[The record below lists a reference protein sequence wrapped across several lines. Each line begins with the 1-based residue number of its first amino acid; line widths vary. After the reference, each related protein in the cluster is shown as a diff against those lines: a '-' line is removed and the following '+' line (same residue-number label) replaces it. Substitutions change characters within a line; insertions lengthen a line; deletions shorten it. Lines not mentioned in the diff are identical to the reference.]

1 MGNFDGQVLPG
12 ARASTSN
19 ADTTGEVSSGV
30 SRAVFATT
38 TPTYPT
44 ASVTDING
52 ARYRA
57 TLSEGGQTVEY
68 LLWAHT
74 SGPLTVAPGTTST
87 DGTVAIPTGTLTV
100 GAYKDG
106 TARLVVTD
114 NGGANIVSVTALEF
128 KQGGTTSFVTAP
140 GGFTFD
146 STSGTISLNTLVASA
161 SRGDAFRATYIVGP
175 ATFNWTR
182 NDPGATRFGWNAAHR
197 KWEPFKGGAVKNL
210 GKLLSSAGSRYA
222 LSPIPTTPVGSYLP
236 GTATVGEYAMLRLGS
251 SPDEA
256 SYPVVTGVSYS
267 GVLVVSDDVATPSYN
282 FGSVSP
288 ALAGVMG
295 NNSGKIVWNPAFVA
309 DHEGENLWYSPRDFS
324 AKNDG
329 VIGPLADGSW
339 YLAPVPGPLDRP
351 VIRVGQRAPLTVVT
365 VNNET
370 DLAALTVPLGS
381 AGVALSTGK
390 VKLDPITPLKADPA
404 SLLFDPAYL
413 NASLR
418 YDGIALNRYPQS
430 VQAPV
435 ALTPS
440 GNDYLIPA
448 AVGLPGTG
456 ISGLL
461 RVPDGTGN
469 TPDPAL
475 PVTYRPGASGLVNAL
490 TPGFGD
496 AYLYTD
502 AGRIAKLVPVNLD
515 ADLPTD
521 LFSLPLDTAYVS
533 LDTGRVRVGYALAQT
548 LVGKTVYF
556 VQAVVTPAQYP
567 DTARVFSRVRDT
579 FTFAGTETFTFSVDG
594 VTFNYSPAAGTNVPA
609 ATVATALNAI
619 MGAGGFA
626 GVLSGYLYIA
636 APNASG
642 AVAVGFDEDGCRVMG
657 FPPGW
662 RVSNP
667 SAGTKD
673 ATDPNWLA
681 DTGLSL
687 GVSRSPNNLDG
698 SQPATDVRATY
709 RVTDVSLSESLSSVP
724 YQLLDYPPRE
734 DIAGYDDGEFFALS
748 GVASPNTVRLSTTVK
763 PWVDAV
769 YQFDQSRFAWLS
781 NFSFAGQVLSPVS
794 AIDLGNAGVVPE
806 TFYTA
811 MDGYLKVSAK
821 GGAAQ
826 SLTLGTDFLVPEG
839 SGTALLI
846 DRVGPE
852 VLNGYR
858 GSVTGSTLTDTSVDF
873 TTIAQVGD
881 RLKVTSGGSTG
892 SYTVASFT
900 ATTLTVVNPF
910 PVASTGNT
918 SWELYRGVNY
928 TDPTKIDPS
937 ILADAV
943 FTDFNHLGGETFKV
957 RLYTS
962 LGTAGGTL
970 DTVDLPTATSGR
982 VLTVRF
988 GTTGTT
994 TSQLMVLTSTE
1005 LGALANGSLFV
1016 PTTNP
1021 RFATGKFS
1029 VVVGTKVFVNG
1040 VDLLPVASF
1049 SPTIPANQIE
1059 YLTTTGELGFGAT
1072 VEADYQS
1079 ATVVYRQEVL
1089 NPANITQGTG
1099 ELSPFTGTVGLSATD
1114 ITANTGSTVYLVDL
1128 QTYEEVFLNPILG
1141 SFTLQRPVKAGQLVE
1156 VTYTRAKPDSGL
1168 PYPNA
1173 ANPEVVTEFLPVF
1186 IRRETATRVNQQV
1199 YSFNASGRTVDT
1211 DVEPSVLVNANLVS
1225 YGVPK
1230 GVNFNFSDN
1239 TFTLVKSVLDP
1250 ATRVLIT
1257 YAVYEATG
1265 GETSYTV
1272 SKGPVWR
1279 PPFQLKANTTSF
1291 DLKGNRTSELVP
1303 GQVLRLGNYLTY
1315 IQSAAYNGTT
1325 DTTTVGVYPAPTR
1338 DVGSLAPSDPPVNLV
1353 TDRAITPLV
1362 NGVVTGAANGLLP
1375 KLTDAYGLASV
1386 PKFQPVTKGQNV
1398 VRFEGDLTRYAVTG
1412 HVIELFGIPFLVA
1425 KSDFVDGA
1433 FTDITLGSP
1442 SPVQMVW
1449 TSTLPT
1455 STIRIS
1461 VRPIYPVG
1469 ATTFIGAGSL
1479 VSTEPYEV
1487 VLYEGTAPGVTLTEG
1502 RDYQLDPSAGT
1513 LTLLEPRQ
1521 TGMPTGASLRFYR
1534 TVQDTLAPFV
1544 FQGVVQYPR
1553 VAASAGFID
1562 PPSETNGRLGATL
1575 TATYT
1580 FDSPDSFYARSVPLP
1595 SYITETARSI
1605 VQGVTRKAAGTN
1617 PSVGGFP
1624 KNSPSTQGT
1633 AGLVSERQDL
1643 VSRDRVTRTFL
1654 RYFNGVITSFEQ
1666 VLETINGNPVGDR
1679 DGKLRLWMGMG
1690 DKWTPPGYEDGIT
1703 GAVNSRNVW
1712 NEVWN
1717 GYRTSPIELLP
1728 GDPIVSPYGA
1738 SLTGGVL
1745 TGTALSASA
1754 LGQLQGLQY
1763 RAIKNDVDDVVLNGL
1778 TGTTVALSGIIR
1790 FKVTSYGVYRG
1801 LSQPSAFS
1809 RLYPERA
1816 DAFTT
1821 TDPGIGYDPTTGS
1834 VGVYSYGKLDLDLF
1848 GSPPSVSFQSTT
1860 GNPIAR
1866 LANPVRGNIT
1876 SVLGATVQDRL
1887 ARARII
1893 AYYPNGV
1900 SGVPGASGRPVFVA
1914 TVLPLD
1920 KFPLLPNG
1928 QPDTA
1933 KLVAGAGISG
1943 LYDLTSGDPDLH
1955 TPPFNPGDQ
1964 LALGTP
1970 DGTGYSVGWTGA
1982 TVTVNGNPV
1991 FPGVFVDA
1999 VLQGCYLTVK
2009 SYSAANT
2016 FFPVTDP
2023 ATLLR
2028 LTSGN
2033 TGTTLTAER
2042 GDTLFVVPT
2051 TGAFTAIASP
2061 PASALTPTQ
2070 LQTFTASLPGYR
2082 VGTDVDLDGRA
2093 GALVDATLPSF
2104 SDPTIFGL
2112 KEITGQ
2118 RPPAPLRNLQARV
2131 TFQNGDV
2138 SPSNIPALR
2147 GLSRL
2152 DSGDYSLPYYQIT
2165 PTELS
2170 VLGETFPLGIA
2181 VIGAESPTPP
2191 IGNPAPPGFANYT
2204 VEAVY
2209 PDEILDNGGLVSAT
2223 DPTNPAT
2230 LKGTVTLNPGY
2241 VFHTGTGD
2249 VKPYDI
2255 VYVQEGTGGGSFPA
2269 GATGI
2274 RTVGAVNY
2282 GSNVIEPPRFVTRTS
2297 PGAESSVLVENIQA
2311 WVDPSYTTG
2320 VVVTED
2326 TNVIAPLVRTTF
2338 TLSGIATSVMVFDD
2352 GAGGG
2357 VLPVPVGGFN
2367 DYFTVGDKPNKIR
2380 LKFVNTASG
2389 TFPLAS
2395 SVVLD
2400 LQSQNPSIILCAFN
2414 VSGDNGTT
2422 SQFGTAYF
2430 LTQQI
2435 VVDTALP
2442 FFNFV
2447 AFGTPATPAPGVT
2460 EIGPLNVGIDADSG
2474 SVGSGGTKTMYI
2486 GDDRL
2491 TLYGPIDTR
2500 TARPRGT
2507 VTPGGDSIECA
2518 LTTRGFEAGIFDSTL
2533 GIISVF
2539 STLNR
2544 IAEVNGG
2551 TAFTFAPRASIT
2563 PYGVGEFIFG
2573 VGTLKVMAYEGHGNT
2588 PINGTDVTYSA
2599 APSSRQD
2606 ESGPILL
2613 TDAISDRV
2621 DNPPYTSLVNFA
2633 PRIVDRF
2640 VVDPTAVTRGA
2651 MSRVLPGDIVT
2662 AKNSILSYPFPNA
2675 STKAGTHLV
2684 RAVMVATVGFTYET
2698 RETFTTPDTNG
2709 DYGDGWMPFTFPTV
2723 TGFNLGTLT
2732 LAVSD
2737 IAQLPA
2743 ISGWLD
2749 APVTQT
2755 HVFPATGRVYVI
2767 ANESGLNSTN
2777 VAVFQESVVS
2787 ADYTSF
2793 DPVTKK
2799 FSGLANFQDALGVP
2813 LTAAQFNTIV
2823 AAGMKVSGFTLLPMD
2838 PHSDAIPAN
2847 LPGYT
2852 SVAAPIAVFGIRQ
2865 LRVSRTSSGVTHTW
2879 NAASSGQLDPVGLGS
2894 KIDVYQ
2900 RVKASSASFVTSL
2913 DIAVYDEVPGG
2924 IEIDL
2929 DPAQWETLHTPVG
2942 APFVPTGTQCL
2953 LPGDRW
2959 AIDYSG
2965 GAGIYVEPSFPRD
2978 TNDMASGDVN
2988 VVDAGNSLSP
2998 GQVGTRRLS
3007 DYFAAPAP
3015 GDYQIEATEI
3025 EVRRPRRFHALG
3037 NDFGARL
3044 QALRYCYE
3052 IRRGIVATVISSGGY
3067 STLTA
3072 APVNG
3077 EVPPTVTGGTSATQ
3091 LGDFTSKLVNVNP
3104 GDEVRFINTSGTVY
3118 ARAEVVKVTGALTL
3132 KLSRKVTVSP
3142 GDRFEVYLKVPPVP
3156 HEQSNEE
3163 LLGYATDRVLLNRPV
3178 NYTAQTGGK
3187 VTTTNILTDAGVNFT
3202 NLGVEKNDI
3211 LLVDPA
3217 GRLEG
3222 ATGPATPVQVGRRPY
3237 GDNSVPARLAPTYT
3251 AGSPV
3256 VADDNRGYYKVT
3268 NVTTTALTVEAIG
3281 GLAGNNGSDKVFG
3294 PPGNQYA
3301 VYPTVTGSLGP
3312 SGAVEGQM
3320 DLRLTAPANPSNKFT
3335 GYRSVEPFAYRVL
3348 RPTSLLTTETVE
3360 LILAMRERMLS
3371 WAEEIRA
3378 VRFKYGTYFVF
3389 QRDRHITDLGT
3400 TTDPESGLGLL
3411 TNPYLFGIV
3420 GNWTVA
3426 PFANVRDCLSVLD
3439 RRFWCL
3445 DFRLDTLTPPYGIS
3459 ATYYADFAN
3468 GVGRPVLVDRVNE
3481 ALDGRD
3487 KLRLTRYS
3495 WLDLRV
3501 NRVTG
3506 TLESIRRF
3514 DAELP
3519 KRRAEAEQA
3528 LAAVESVEK
3537 LP

>member
-1 MGNFDGQVLPG
+1 
-12 ARASTSN
+12 
-19 ADTTGEVSSGV
+19 
-30 SRAVFATT
+30 
-38 TPTYPT
+38 
-44 ASVTDING
+44 
-52 ARYRA
+52 
-57 TLSEGGQTVEY
+57 
-68 LLWAHT
+68 
-74 SGPLTVAPGTTST
+74 
-87 DGTVAIPTGTLTV
+87 
-100 GAYKDG
+100 
-106 TARLVVTD
+106 
-114 NGGANIVSVTALEF
+114 
-128 KQGGTTSFVTAP
+128 
-140 GGFTFD
+140 
-146 STSGTISLNTLVASA
+146 
-161 SRGDAFRATYIVGP
+161 
-175 ATFNWTR
+175 
-182 NDPGATRFGWNAAHR
+182 
-197 KWEPFKGGAVKNL
+197 
-210 GKLLSSAGSRYA
+210 
-222 LSPIPTTPVGSYLP
+222 
-236 GTATVGEYAMLRLGS
+236 
-251 SPDEA
+251 
-256 SYPVVTGVSYS
+256 
-267 GVLVVSDDVATPSYN
+267 
-282 FGSVSP
+282 
-288 ALAGVMG
+288 
-295 NNSGKIVWNPAFVA
+295 
-309 DHEGENLWYSPRDFS
+309 
-324 AKNDG
+324 
-329 VIGPLADGSW
+329 
-339 YLAPVPGPLDRP
+339 
-351 VIRVGQRAPLTVVT
+351 
-365 VNNET
+365 
-370 DLAALTVPLGS
+370 
-381 AGVALSTGK
+381 
-390 VKLDPITPLKADPA
+390 
-404 SLLFDPAYL
+404 
-413 NASLR
+413 
-418 YDGIALNRYPQS
+418 
-430 VQAPV
+430 
-435 ALTPS
+435 
-440 GNDYLIPA
+440 
-448 AVGLPGTG
+448 
-456 ISGLL
+456 
-461 RVPDGTGN
+461 
-469 TPDPAL
+469 
-475 PVTYRPGASGLVNAL
+475 
-490 TPGFGD
+490 
-496 AYLYTD
+496 
-502 AGRIAKLVPVNLD
+502 
-515 ADLPTD
+515 
-521 LFSLPLDTAYVS
+521 
-533 LDTGRVRVGYALAQT
+533 
-548 LVGKTVYF
+548 
-556 VQAVVTPAQYP
+556 
-567 DTARVFSRVRDT
+567 
-579 FTFAGTETFTFSVDG
+579 
-594 VTFNYSPAAGTNVPA
+594 
-609 ATVATALNAI
+609 
-619 MGAGGFA
+619 
-626 GVLSGYLYIA
+626 
-636 APNASG
+636 
-642 AVAVGFDEDGCRVMG
+642 
-657 FPPGW
+657 
-662 RVSNP
+662 
-667 SAGTKD
+667 
-673 ATDPNWLA
+673 
-681 DTGLSL
+681 
-687 GVSRSPNNLDG
+687 
-698 SQPATDVRATY
+698 
-709 RVTDVSLSESLSSVP
+709 
-724 YQLLDYPPRE
+724 
-734 DIAGYDDGEFFALS
+734 
-748 GVASPNTVRLSTTVK
+748 
-763 PWVDAV
+763 
-769 YQFDQSRFAWLS
+769 
-781 NFSFAGQVLSPVS
+781 
-794 AIDLGNAGVVPE
+794 
-806 TFYTA
+806 
-811 MDGYLKVSAK
+811 
-821 GGAAQ
+821 
-826 SLTLGTDFLVPEG
+826 
-839 SGTALLI
+839 
-846 DRVGPE
+846 
-852 VLNGYR
+852 
-858 GSVTGSTLTDTSVDF
+858 
-873 TTIAQVGD
+873 
-881 RLKVTSGGSTG
+881 
-892 SYTVASFT
+892 
-900 ATTLTVVNPF
+900 
-910 PVASTGNT
+910 
-918 SWELYRGVNY
+918 
-928 TDPTKIDPS
+928 
-937 ILADAV
+937 
-943 FTDFNHLGGETFKV
+943 
-957 RLYTS
+957 
-962 LGTAGGTL
+962 
-970 DTVDLPTATSGR
+970 
-982 VLTVRF
+982 
-988 GTTGTT
+988 
-994 TSQLMVLTSTE
+994 
-1005 LGALANGSLFV
+1005 
-1016 PTTNP
+1016 
-1021 RFATGKFS
+1021 
-1029 VVVGTKVFVNG
+1029 
-1040 VDLLPVASF
+1040 
-1049 SPTIPANQIE
+1049 
-1059 YLTTTGELGFGAT
+1059 
-1072 VEADYQS
+1072 
-1079 ATVVYRQEVL
+1079 
-1089 NPANITQGTG
+1089 
-1099 ELSPFTGTVGLSATD
+1099 
-1114 ITANTGSTVYLVDL
+1114 
-1128 QTYEEVFLNPILG
+1128 
-1141 SFTLQRPVKAGQLVE
+1141 
-1156 VTYTRAKPDSGL
+1156 
-1168 PYPNA
+1168 
-1173 ANPEVVTEFLPVF
+1173 
-1186 IRRETATRVNQQV
+1186 
-1199 YSFNASGRTVDT
+1199 
-1211 DVEPSVLVNANLVS
+1211 
-1225 YGVPK
+1225 
-1230 GVNFNFSDN
+1230 
-1239 TFTLVKSVLDP
+1239 
-1250 ATRVLIT
+1250 
-1257 YAVYEATG
+1257 
-1265 GETSYTV
+1265 
-1272 SKGPVWR
+1272 
-1279 PPFQLKANTTSF
+1279 
-1291 DLKGNRTSELVP
+1291 
-1303 GQVLRLGNYLTY
+1303 
-1315 IQSAAYNGTT
+1315 
-1325 DTTTVGVYPAPTR
+1325 
-1338 DVGSLAPSDPPVNLV
+1338 
-1353 TDRAITPLV
+1353 
-1362 NGVVTGAANGLLP
+1362 
-1375 KLTDAYGLASV
+1375 
-1386 PKFQPVTKGQNV
+1386 
-1398 VRFEGDLTRYAVTG
+1398 
-1412 HVIELFGIPFLVA
+1412 
-1425 KSDFVDGA
+1425 
-1433 FTDITLGSP
+1433 
-1442 SPVQMVW
+1442 
-1449 TSTLPT
+1449 
-1455 STIRIS
+1455 
-1461 VRPIYPVG
+1461 
-1469 ATTFIGAGSL
+1469 
-1479 VSTEPYEV
+1479 
-1487 VLYEGTAPGVTLTEG
+1487 
-1502 RDYQLDPSAGT
+1502 
-1513 LTLLEPRQ
+1513 
-1521 TGMPTGASLRFYR
+1521 MPTGASLRFYR

-2621 DNPPYTSLVNFA
+2621 DNPPYTSRVNFA